1 MKTMVINAIHVTAVT
16 ATGIEKRPK
25 WKGPLLKSCLFRT
38 RNKIGIPSVQFKIGL
53 YTTVIIETYIP
64 YDMYN
69 PMVAI
74 DVAAAKATELPRLG
88 RPSMKLR
95 VHASQTCLCHE

>member
-1 MKTMVINAIHVTAVT
+1 MVINAIHVTAIT

-25 WKGPLLKSCLFRT
+25 WKGPLWKSCLFMT
-38 RNKIGIPSVQFKIGL
+38 RNKIGIPSIQAKSQDRI
-53 YTTVIIETYIP
+53 TYHGNYQNIP
-64 YDMYN
+64 YDIYN

-95 VHASQTCLCHE
+95 VHASQT